1 MNISSPSTGCIIS
14 AITSSGT
21 YPALKKYH
29 ASEIEES
36 NPIGQCDTTTYTY
49 TAHIESVFQS
59 NCATSGCHDGQTGI
73 GGVQFSSY
81 LDVKNKVDAGRIT
94 ARMIDGTCGFMPP
107 SGQLDTAT
115 INMVQQWM
123 NEGSCE

>member
-1 MNISSPSTGCIIS
+1 MNRELNNISGLLAIVAVGIIVGLNS
-14 AITSSGT
+14 CSYDKG
-21 YPALKKYH
+21 
-29 ASEIEES
+29 EES

-49 TAHIESVFQS
+49 TANIESVFQS
-59 NCATSGCHDGQTGI
+59 NCATSGCHDGQTGV

-94 ARMIDGTCGFMPP
+94 ARMIDGTGGFMPP